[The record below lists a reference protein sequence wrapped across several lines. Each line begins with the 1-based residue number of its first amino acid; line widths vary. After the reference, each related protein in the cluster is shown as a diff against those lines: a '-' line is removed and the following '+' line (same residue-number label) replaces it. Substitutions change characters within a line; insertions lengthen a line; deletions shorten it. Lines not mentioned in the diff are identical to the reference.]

1 LPNSRI
7 IFRASRASRP
17 PSLTSHAHVTTLDD
31 GILAIDTEYLRPLQ
45 DASHLIIESGRGAFV
60 DTGTNT
66 SVPLLLDG
74 LRQQNLDVG
83 DVDFVFLTHI
93 HLDHAGGAGLLMQ
106 HLPNARCVIHPR
118 GAPHMVNPERLIAGT
133 IGVYGEE
140 RTREMYGDIVP
151 IDESRVLVAGDED
164 WFDLNG
170 RSLQALHTEGHAR
183 HHYVLN
189 DPASRGVFT
198 GDSFGISYRECDTV
212 NGEFIY
218 PTTTPASFDPDE
230 AHKSVDRIMGCNP
243 EQLYL
248 THYSR
253 VRDLDRLAAD
263 MHTGIDDFVQMAL
276 AHQAE
281 PNRGARIQQAMDDYL
296 SGRLIEH
303 GFKGDRDAIWS
314 LLEIDIVL
322 NAQGLVSWLE
332 RMEKNH
338 G

>member
-1 LPNSRI
+1 MS
-7 IFRASRASRP
+7 
-17 PSLTSHAHVTTLDD
+17 TLDD
-31 GILAIDTEYLRPLQ
+31 GIIAIDTEYLRPLQ
-45 DASHLIIESGRGAFV
+45 DASHLIIEGGRGAFV
-60 DTGTNT
+60 DTGTNA

-83 DVDFVFLTHI
+83 DIDFVFLTHI

-106 HLPNARCVIHPR
+106 KLPNARCVIHPR

-133 IGVYGEE
+133 IGVYGEQ

-151 IDESRVLVAGDED
+151 IDESRVLVADDADG
-164 WFDLNG
+164 FDLNG
-170 RSLQALHTEGHAR
+170 RTMQALHTEGHAR

-230 AHKSVDRIMGCNP
+230 AHRSVDRIMDCNP

-253 VRDLDRLAAD
+253 VRELDRLAAE
-263 MHTGIDDFVQMAL
+263 MHAGIDAYVAMAL
-276 AHQAE
+276 AHQGE

-296 SGRLIEH
+296 SGRLVEH
-303 GFKGDRDAIWS
+303 GFTGERDAIWS
-314 LLEIDIVL
+314 LLEVDIVL

-332 RMEKNH
+332 RMEKHH

>member
-1 LPNSRI
+1 M
-7 IFRASRASRP
+7 
-17 PSLTSHAHVTTLDD
+17 
-31 GILAIDTEYLRPLQ
+31 Q
-45 DASHLIIESGRGAFV
+45 DASHLIVEGGRGAFV
-60 DTGTNT
+60 DTGANDA
-66 SVPLLLDG
+66 VPLLLDALQQQG
-74 LRQQNLDVG
+74 LDAAA
-83 DVDFVFLTHI
+83 VDFVFLTHI

-151 IDESRVLVAGDED
+151 IDETRVVIADDEA

-170 RSLQALHTEGHAR
+170 RAMQALHTEGHAR

-189 DPASRGVFT
+189 DPSSRGVFT
-198 GDSFGISYRECDTV
+198 GDNFGISYRECDTE

-218 PTTTPASFDPDE
+218 PTTTPASFDPAE
-230 AHKSVDRIMGCNP
+230 AHKSVDRIMGCEP

-253 VRDLDRLAAD
+253 VRDLQRLAAD
-263 MHTGIDDFVQMAL
+263 MHAGIDDYVEMAL
-276 AHQAE
+276 ANQAE
-281 PNRGARIQQAMDDYL
+281 PDRGERIQQAMDDYL
-296 SGRLIEH
+296 SGRLVEH

-322 NAQGLVSWLE
+322 NAQGLVSWLQ
-332 RMEKNH
+332 RLEKNN